1 MNKLKQLHFIVN
13 PISGKGK
20 SLVTEKLLHTHFPVS
35 EYTIDIQFTKYKKH
49 AIELVHEAIQ
59 ANTDLIVACGG
70 DGTINEVASQLVNSK
85 IPLGII
91 PQGSGNGLS
100 SNLKIPRNLDQA
112 LQVIKNFKVDAIDV
126 GKINDHFFFSNT
138 GIGFDASLI
147 KHYELSQKRT
157 LKGYIQAGLT
167 AFFEKKKSEVLLVKK
182 GENQFSILP
191 FLIFVSNSNEMG
203 YRMSI
208 TPKASLQ
215 DGLLDVVMI
224 PQTNPINKVIW
235 STSLLLKKSHW
246 FQKIQTFQTNKI
258 QLEGEEIT
266 EFEVQIDGEF
276 KTLLS
281 KEITIQVLPKSLK
294 ILMP

>member
-20 SLVTEKLLHTHFPVS
+20 SLVTEKLLHAHFPAS
-35 EYTIDIQFTKYKKH
+35 EYNIEIHFTKFKNH
-49 AIELVHEAIQ
+49 AIELVHEALQ
-59 ANTDLIVACGG
+59 ANTDLIIACGG

-100 SNLKIPRNLDQA
+100 SNLKIPRNLGQA

-157 LKGYIQAGLT
+157 LKGYIRAGLT
-167 AFFEKKKSEVLLVKK
+167 AFFEKKKSEALLVKK

-224 PQTNPINKVIW
+224 PQTNPINKVVW

-246 FQKIQTFQTNKI
+246 FKKIQTFQTNKI

-266 EFEVQIDGEF
+266 ELEVQIDGEF
-276 KTLLS
+276 KTILS

-294 ILMP
+294 IIMP